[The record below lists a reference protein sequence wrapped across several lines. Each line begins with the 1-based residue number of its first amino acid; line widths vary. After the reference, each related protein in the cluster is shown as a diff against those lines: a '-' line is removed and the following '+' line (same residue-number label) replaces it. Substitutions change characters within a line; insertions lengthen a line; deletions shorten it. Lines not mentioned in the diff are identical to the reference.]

1 MTPRFRLN
9 PLPTF
14 AATALLAA
22 GNALAQNAAVTWLEV
37 EDGQGWD
44 AIPGLN
50 RWQGACPHAPHAVYV
65 NVKVKCQCHTSSL
78 R

>member
-1 MTPRFRLN
+1 MN
-9 PLPTF
+9 KLPHVF
-14 AATALLAA
+14 TALAMTA
-22 GNALAQNAAVTWLEV
+22 HIALAQNAAVTWLEV
-37 EDGQGWD
+37 ENDQGWD